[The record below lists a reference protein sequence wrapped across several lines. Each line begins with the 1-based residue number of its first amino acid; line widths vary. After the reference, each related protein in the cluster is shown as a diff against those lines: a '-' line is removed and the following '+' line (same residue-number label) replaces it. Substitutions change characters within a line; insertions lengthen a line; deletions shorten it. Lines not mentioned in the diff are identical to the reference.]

1 MIRRPPRSTLFPYTT
16 LFRSAAS
23 GVWVLIF
30 SITGYYG
37 LFDLGIRSSIVRY
50 VSKFSATDNKE
61 EIAKLI
67 NTSLFSYSCIG
78 ALCMLVTIVGC
89 LYVDRL
95 FRIPPEFHSTA
106 RWLLLMV
113 GASVALGFP
122 LGVSGGML
130 EGLQKFYVNNW
141 TSIASTLLRAALI
154 VVVLQRGHGLLAV
167 ALITV
172 SLPLLISIVRTA
184 IAFRILP
191 VPLRRRYVNS
201 AMFGTVAAY

>member
-1 MIRRPPRSTLFPYTT
+1 MRKWEKIQIVKNVGSGWVALAINVLVGILLWPFILHRLGD
-16 LFRSAAS
+16 AAS

-89 LYVDRL
+89 LYVSSK
-95 FRIPPEFHSTA
+95 FRVLHILAEFCILTHLGIYLICSPGTE
-106 RWLLLMV
+106 RWSFCSSFQV
-113 GASVALGFP
+113 CCNSGAVSVD
-122 LGVSGGML
+122 
-130 EGLQKFYVNNW
+130 KD
-141 TSIASTLLRAALI
+141 
-154 VVVLQRGHGLLAV
+154 
-167 ALITV
+167 
-172 SLPLLISIVRTA
+172 A
-184 IAFRILP
+184 IR
-191 VPLRRRYVNS
+191 
-201 AMFGTVAAY
+201 